1 MSFLDTLAIPKGNLT
16 INFFMLEWLITALGL
31 ILIIEGLIYSVFP
44 KQMKAMLKS
53 ILDYSDSALVWIGL
67 PVALFGLFLI
77 WIVRI

>member
-1 MSFLDTLAIPKGNLT
+1 
-16 INFFMLEWLITALGL
+16 MLEWLITALGL
-31 ILIIEGLIYSVFP
+31 ILIIEGLIYSIFP

-53 ILDYSDSALVWIGL
+53 ILDYSDSTLVWIGL

>member
-1 MSFLDTLAIPKGNLT
+1 MSFLDTLAIPGENLT
-16 INFFMLEWLITALGL
+16 INFLMLEWLTTALGL

-53 ILDYSDSALVWIGL
+53 ILDYSDSTLVWIGL